1 MSHPS
6 VVALVLKLLVGCYS
20 YMLLMASAN
29 VLSCELR
36 RPGQCGNQWT
46 QAFTVAGGAAST
58 LWAYIT
64 DSPAQTS
71 TSSDRGRSRNPFG
84 GPSS

>member
-1 MSHPS
+1 MNHPA
-6 VVALVLKLLVGCYS
+6 VVGLVLKLLVGCYS

-29 VLSCELR
+29 VASCELR

-58 LWAYIT
+58 LWAFIT
-64 DSPAQTS
+64 DSPNT
-71 TSSDRGRSRNPFG
+71 
-84 GPSS
+84 PSSAQRRRNGPPTT

>member
-1 MSHPS
+1 MSNS
-6 VVALVLKLLVGCYS
+6 TVVALVLKLLIGCYS
-20 YMLLMASAN
+20 YSLFMASAN

-64 DSPAQTS
+64 ESPSQLSS
-71 TSSDRGRSRNPFG
+71 TSRSRG
-84 GPSS
+84 KSTTSSTEI

>member
-1 MSHPS
+1 MS
-6 VVALVLKLLVGCYS
+6 KLSIITLILRLIVSCYA

-36 RPGQCGNQWT
+36 TAGQCGNQWT

-64 DSPAQTS
+64 DSPSQRPAP
-71 TSSDRGRSRNPFG
+71 RGRQT
-84 GPSS
+84 PSPEDS

>member
-1 MSHPS
+1 VSHPA

-64 DSPAQTS
+64 DSPAQTR
-71 TSSDRGRSRNPFG
+71 TPSDRGRSRNPFG
-84 GPSS
+84 GPTS

>member
-1 MSHPS
+1 MNHPA

-29 VLSCELR
+29 VLSCEWR

-64 DSPAQTS
+64 DSPTQARTPE
-71 TSSDRGRSRNPFG
+71 RGRSRNPFG
-84 GPSS
+84 GTSS

>member
-1 MSHPS
+1 MSNPA
-6 VVALVLKLLVGCYS
+6 VVTLVLRLLIGCYS
-20 YMLLMASAN
+20 YSLGMASAN
-29 VLSCELR
+29 VAACELR

-64 DSPAQTS
+64 ESPAQSSGTS
-71 TSSDRGRSRNPFG
+71 PRGRSRGSVSP
-84 GPSS
+84 PDA

>member
-1 MSHPS
+1 MNHPA

-20 YMLLMASAN
+20 YMLVMASAN

-64 DSPAQTS
+64 DSPAQTR
-71 TSSDRGRSRNPFG
+71 TTSDRGRSRNPFG
-84 GPSS
+84 GSSS